1 MVKLRSF
8 KAFRPGFDDAEIIAE
23 LPYDVMS
30 TEEAAEIVR
39 VNPRS
44 IIGIDRAEIHFENIE
59 YNDKAVYKKAK
70 ELFEEIIKS
79 GELKQDEDSAIYL
92 YVQEFKGK
100 AQKGLVALSSAEDYL
115 EKKIKVHE
123 KTIAEKEVDRTNH
136 IDITGYHL
144 GPIFLL
150 FETNNKI
157 ENIINETIEKGETL
171 FNFQKNG
178 VRNTGYKII
187 DPEGIIEAFK
197 GIENT
202 FIADGHHRSKS
213 AINVYLKDKET
224 GVVRESDYFLS
235 VLFSKDDINVM
246 AYNRY
251 LRSLKGK
258 ETKEVFEE
266 LKKYYD
272 IQEINDFL
280 EPTKKYEL
288 SIYHN
293 KKSYR
298 LILKEEYKNSDVL
311 EDLDVS
317 SLQRYILDGVFGI
330 SDPTVDSDLEF
341 VGGIRGLDYLK
352 SLVDKNGGMAFAM
365 YPTSAEDLLEVAG
378 RGDMMPAKSTW
389 FEPKLLNGLFVHK
402 M

>member
-8 KAFRPGFDDAEIIAE
+8 KAFRPSFDDAEVIAE

-30 TEEAAEIVR
+30 TDEAREIIK

-44 IIGIDRAEIHFENIE
+44 IIGIDRAEVHFDNIE
-59 YNDKAVYKKAK
+59 YNDPTVYKKAR
-70 ELFEEIIKS
+70 ELFKEIIKS
-79 GELKQDEDSAIYL
+79 GELKQDEDSSIYL

-100 AQKGLVALSSAEDYL
+100 TQKGIVALSSAEDYL
-115 EKKIKVHE
+115 NKKIKVHE
-123 KTIAEKEVDRTNH
+123 NTIAEKEVDRTNH

-150 FETNNKI
+150 YETNNKI
-157 ENIINETIEKGETL
+157 ENIINDTITKGECL
-171 FNFQKNG
+171 FDFEKNG
-178 VRNTGYKII
+178 ARNTGYRIT
-187 DPEGIIEAFK
+187 DSEGIIEAFK

-213 AINVYLKDKET
+213 AINVYLKDKDNK
-224 GVVRESDYFLS
+224 VNRESDYFLS
-235 VLFSKDDINVM
+235 VLFSKDDINVL

-251 LRSLKGK
+251 LHTFKGREV
-258 ETKEVFEE
+258 ETVFDEFR
-266 LKKYYD
+266 KYY
-272 IQEINDFL
+272 EVEKINEFS
-280 EPTKKYEL
+280 EPTEKYQL
-288 SIYHN
+288 SVYHN
-293 KKSYR
+293 KSAYKFT
-298 LILKEEYKNSDVL
+298 LKDEYKNPDVL

-317 SLQRYILDGVFGI
+317 SLQKYVLDGIFGI
-330 SDPTVDSDLEF
+330 KDPTKDKDLEF
-341 VGGIRGLDYLK
+341 VGGIRGIKHLK
-352 SLVDKNGGMAFAM
+352 SLVDKNGGIAFSM
-365 YPTSAEDLLEVAG
+365 YPTAAEDLLAVAG